1 MVPEEGQPH
10 AGRRGQR
17 ETSLPVW
24 AAARAAFPVRPGA
37 GRGLSARMP
46 AALLG
51 VTGHGACPLP
61 ASQGAS
67 QGRPRAAGKPC

>member
-24 AAARAAFPVRPGA
+24 ATARSAFPVRPGA

-46 AALLG
+46 A
-51 VTGHGACPLP
+51 
-61 ASQGAS
+61 
-67 QGRPRAAGKPC
+67 PCSA